1 MSQWLPIGQLPND
14 AIELATRTFVAVFP
28 HCLLFEGAGHHLILL
43 GSRSP
48 VRFEQ
53 LSERFYQ
60 SDRVR
65 TDLLRIGVSTP
76 SALVARVIRND
87 AELHRRLGPGRVLSD
102 QHNDLEH
109 LFYDPGEVQR
119 IPY

>member
-28 HCLLFEGAGHHLILL
+28 YSLLFEGAGHHLILL

-48 VRFEQ
+48 IRFEQ
-53 LSERFYQ
+53 LSERFYK
-60 SDRVR
+60 SDRVKA
-65 TDLLRIGVSTP
+65 DLLRIGVSTP
-76 SALVARVIRND
+76 DALVDRVIRND
-87 AELHRRLGPGRVLSD
+87 AELRSRLGSGRVLSD